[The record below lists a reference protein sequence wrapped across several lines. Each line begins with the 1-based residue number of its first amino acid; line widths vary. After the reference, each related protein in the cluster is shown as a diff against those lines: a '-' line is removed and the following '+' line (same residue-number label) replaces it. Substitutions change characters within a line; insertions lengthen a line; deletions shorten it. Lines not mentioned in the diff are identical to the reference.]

1 MAVQL
6 CVLFALE
13 KHITLHIL
21 MFPSQTNTLMNN
33 CMSSGPEIDVLVPHL
48 SEGRS
53 PGERHLEI
61 VISRL

>member
-33 CMSSGPEIDVLVPHL
+33 CMGSGPEIDILVPYL
-48 SEGRS
+48 SKGRS
-53 PGERHLEI
+53 PDERHLETL
-61 VISRL
+61 ISRL